1 MLRNTNPKLRRI
13 QVIANAFLVCGIV
26 LFMFPHPAG
35 QALKDVQHAVAGLLI
50 GVSIGA
56 NLQALRL
63 RSRLRRQDSLGC

>member
-1 MLRNTNPKLRRI
+1 MLKNNDPKLRRI

-26 LFMFPHPAG
+26 LFIFPHPAG
-35 QALKDVQHAVAGLLI
+35 RPLKDVQHAVAGLLI

-63 RSRLRRQDSLGC
+63 RNRLRRQGSLGC

>member
-1 MLRNTNPKLRRI
+1 MIKNTNPKLRRI

-35 QALKDVQHAVAGLLI
+35 PVLKDVQHAVAGLLI

-63 RSRLRRQDSLGC
+63 RGRLRRQDSLGC

>member
-1 MLRNTNPKLRRI
+1 MLKNTHPKLRRI

-26 LFMFPHPAG
+26 LFMFPHPASH
-35 QALKDVQHAVAGLLI
+35 ALKDVQHAVAGLLL